1 MHRITIC
8 TTHKIKNLVF
18 SLEVVQFLCYSA
30 LLTIDSQCIQV
41 SICRRLKCMFMLV
54 WLAVLFLF
62 LQMVQ
67 KLNNAHTNMQTP

>member
-1 MHRITIC
+1 MHRIAIC

-18 SLEVVQFLCYSA
+18 SLKVVQFLCYSA
-30 LLTIDSQCIQV
+30 LLTIDSKCIQV
-41 SICRRLKCMFMLV
+41 STCKLKCMFMLV
-54 WLAVLFLF
+54 WLTVLFLF